1 MATSTRKKV
10 APASEGKSETNI
22 TKTPVEAVREEKPA
36 TKKIVAK
43 DIDLSMEVTVRNG
56 FQGALIYKS
65 HKTGEKFEWDGFGD
79 EQYME
84 LKELKSAKT
93 SSKKFF
99 ENNWFMF
106 DED

>member
-1 MATSTRKKV
+1 MLPLLKARVRQTLQ
-10 APASEGKSETNI
+10 
-22 TKTPVEAVREEKPA
+22 KTPVEAVREEKPA

-93 SSKKFF
+93 SSKNSLKTTGLCLTRIGL
-99 ENNWFMF
+99 
-106 DED
+106 